1 MRAPPLLLPLLLL
14 LAASASSPSPPA
26 ASAAPPPCLVVGGA
40 QVSVFSF
47 DGAAGGVPQFLGS
60 SATACGANPGF
71 LAFSTT
77 TPGIV
82 YSTSQNELPP
92 PVGDGDNE
100 PGITTA
106 RVSCAGGAGG
116 GAAFANLSH
125 VATDDPCHV
134 AIHPSGKWVFSAA
147 YGAGTIAWMPVKP
160 DGTLGLARQMAVGDK
175 AHAVNFD
182 ATGAFVFVPCL
193 GVNYVAQLTFDAASG
208 ALDWN
213 SVAPTAALP
222 NASGP
227 RHMVLHPTLPSLAF
241 VLCELTSVV
250 VPFALNAST
259 GVLTQVGAPLSTIRA
274 GLPSPTVQ
282 AAAEILASADG
293 RFLYVTNRASPLG
306 RGDNSIAVIPLSPEG
321 AMTGSVV
328 QWATGEGVGALS
340 FPRHAV
346 LTSAPGQPY
355 LLTAS
360 QSSGVI
366 TVFERDQTSGL
377 VFQTASKNAQNE
389 QPIFI
394 GELFA

>member
-1 MRAPPLLLPLLLL
+1 MRAAPLPRPLLLL
-14 LAASASSPSPPA
+14 LAASSA
-26 ASAAPPPCLVVGGA
+26 ASPPPCLLVGGA
-40 QVSVFSF
+40 QASAFSF
-47 DGAAGGVPQFLGS
+47 DGAGGVPQFLGS
-60 SATACGANPGF
+60 SATACGASPGF

-92 PVGDGDNE
+92 PIGDGDNE

-208 ALDWN
+208 ALNWN

-222 NASGP
+222 HASGP
-227 RHMVLHPTLPSLAF
+227 RHMVFHPALPSLAF

-259 GVLTQVGAPLSTIRA
+259 GALTQVGAPLSTIRA

-360 QSSGVI
+360 QNSGVI

-389 QPIFI
+389 QPTFI